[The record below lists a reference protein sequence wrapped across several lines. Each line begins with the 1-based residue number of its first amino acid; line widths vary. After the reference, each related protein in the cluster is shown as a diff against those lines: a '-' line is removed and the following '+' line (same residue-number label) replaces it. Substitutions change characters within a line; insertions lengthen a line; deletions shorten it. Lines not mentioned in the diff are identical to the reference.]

1 MNTFVSLRDSF
12 VKHSSNNAFCVK
24 GAYYTYAELLDV
36 VNTIRESIREVIPEA
51 DKNVALIANDDIQTY
66 ASILALWF
74 EGKAYVPITTI
85 TPPDRCKSII
95 EQSGINFILD
105 SSETNFLEG
114 YKTISSKK
122 IVSKNTNNDIAATT
136 ENDVAYIL
144 FTSGTSGVPKG
155 VPITRGNIDAFVDSF
170 HHMNIH
176 LGETDRCLQ
185 MFELT
190 FDVSVMSYLMP
201 LLKGA
206 CIYTI
211 PKDKIK
217 YEYIFQLLDE
227 KQLTCTLMVPSVIQ
241 YLRPYFDEI
250 NCPAL
255 RYSLFAGEALA
266 EDVIREWSACVP
278 NAVIMNNYGPTENTI
293 ICTQY
298 DYVRNGDNK
307 SSHGFLPIGKPMYGN
322 DIVIINDKNEIL
334 PAGEKGEMCLA
345 GLQLTQGYWR
355 DAEKNKTAFVNLN
368 HNGVLKRFYRTG
380 DLCFFYDDGNIMY
393 SGRIDFQAKI
403 QGFRVE
409 LAEVEHH
416 VKQFLDK
423 MNVVAIAFKNTMDNT
438 ELGLVIESEEINK
451 DPLIAYLKTKIPVYM
466 IPTQYRFVKP
476 FPLGSSGKT
485 DRNTLAK
492 LFVK

>member
-1 MNTFVSLRDSF
+1 MSTFISLRNSF
-12 VKHSSNNAFCVK
+12 VKHNSRPAFCIDQV
-24 GAYYTYAELLDV
+24 YYSYDELLKV
-36 VNTIRESIREVIPEA
+36 INTIREKIREVVSGE
-51 DKNVALIANDDIQTY
+51 DKIVGLIANDDIQTY

-105 SSETNFLEG
+105 SSETNFLPG
-114 YKTISSKK
+114 YKTIETKK
-122 IVSKNTNNDIAATT
+122 LTAQNTNTDCVAAHDSDI
-136 ENDVAYIL
+136 AYIL
-144 FTSGTSGVPKG
+144 FTSGTSGIPKG
-155 VPITRGNIDAFVDSF
+155 VPITRANVNAFVASF

-176 LGETDRCLQ
+176 LTEQDRCLQ

-190 FDVSVMSYLMP
+190 FDVSVMSYLIP
-201 LLKGA
+201 LLSGA
-206 CIYTI
+206 CVYTI

-217 YEYIFQLLDE
+217 YEYIFQLMDE
-227 KQLTCTLMVPSVIQ
+227 KQLTCTLMVPTVIQ
-241 YLRPYFDEI
+241 YLRPYFNEI
-250 NCPAL
+250 DCPSL
-255 RYSLFAGEALA
+255 RYSLFAGEALG

-278 NAVIMNNYGPTENTI
+278 NATIMNNYGPTENTI

-307 SSHGFLPIGKPMYGN
+307 SSHGFLPIGKPMWGN
-322 DIVIINDKNEIL
+322 DIVIMNENNEIL

-345 GLQLTQGYWR
+345 GPQLTVGYWR
-355 DAEKNKTAFVNLN
+355 NEEKNKTSFVNLM
-368 HNGVLKRFYRTG
+368 HEGELKRFYRTG

-416 VKQFLDK
+416 VKQFMK
-423 MNVVAIAFKNTMDNT
+423 KTNVVAIAFKNSMANT
-438 ELGLVIESEEINK
+438 ELGLVIEAEPLNK
-451 DPLIAYLKTKIPVYM
+451 EPLIGYLKTKIPAYM
-466 IPTQYRFVKP
+466 IPTQYRFCNP

-485 DRNTLAK
+485 DRNKLAQ
-492 LFVK
+492 LFIK